1 MPITTRPLAANL
13 GAEIH
18 GLDVR
23 GPSENDKAR
32 IRELFD
38 EHHLLLFRNVNLSED
53 RHLELTQAI
62 GPISSADAIMKDG
75 RKFTHISNIHADGR
89 LPTGELLF
97 HADHMFLEVPLKA
110 ISLYA
115 LAVPSRG
122 GETRFIDAS
131 RAYREL
137 PQELQDGI
145 AHLEARHVYDYGANR
160 GNQAPKLEE
169 LSEQTDTAV
178 HPIVWPHPETGEPI
192 LFVSRL
198 FTVEVIGIPRQEGD
212 ALLQLLFSHLDSRG
226 SDYSHRWSVG
236 DLMIWDNRIL
246 QHARNDF
253 DPKEKRALRRVPIGE
268 EASPRR

>member
-1 MPITTRPLAANL
+1 MTMTARPLNSSL
-13 GAEIH
+13 GVEIT

-23 GPSENDKAR
+23 NPSAADQAR

-38 EHHLLLFRNVNLSED
+38 EHHLILVRNVDLSED
-53 RHLELTQAI
+53 EHLALTQAI

-97 HADHMFLEVPLKA
+97 HADHMFLETPLKA

-115 LAVPSRG
+115 LAVPSKG
-122 GETRFIDAS
+122 GETCFINAAL
-131 RAYREL
+131 AYRGLPPEL
-137 PQELQDGI
+137 KERIAPLQ
-145 AHLEARHVYDYGANR
+145 ARHVYDYGANR
-160 GNQAPKLEE
+160 GNQAPQPGE
-169 LSEQTDTAV
+169 LSALVDTAV
-178 HPIVWPHPETGEPI
+178 HPIVWPHPESGQPI

-198 FTVEVIGIPRQEGD
+198 FTVEVIGLAREEGD
-212 ALLQLLFSHLDSRG
+212 TLLQTLFEHLDARR
-226 SDYSHRWSVG
+226 SDYSHPWSIG

-253 DPKEKRALRRVPIGE
+253 DPREKRALRRVPIG
-268 EASPRR
+268 AG